1 MEIKEFEQEI
11 FNLAEKIGIQL
22 KSKEIELFCS
32 YMKNLL
38 EWNTKINLTAITE
51 QKEIIL
57 KHFIDSLTIHSYIE
71 EKNTI
76 MDVGTGA
83 GFPGIPIK
91 IIKKDCNIT
100 LLDSLNKR
108 IMFLRDSIDKLGLEH
123 IEAVH
128 ARAEEVGREVKYREK
143 YDIVVSRAVAPLNIL
158 VEYLIPFVKVGG
170 KVICMKGPKIE
181 EELKQAQ
188 KAINQLGGTID
199 KIDNLRLPD
208 TEIERNIILIKKWKN
223 TPKEYPRKAGI
234 PSKNPIV

>member
-199 KIDNLRLPD
+199 KIDNLKLPD